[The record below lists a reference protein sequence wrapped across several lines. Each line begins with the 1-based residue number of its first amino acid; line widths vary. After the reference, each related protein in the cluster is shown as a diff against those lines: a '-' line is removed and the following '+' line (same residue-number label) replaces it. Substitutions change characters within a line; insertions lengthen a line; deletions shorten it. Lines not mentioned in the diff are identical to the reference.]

1 MKEEKEE
8 EEKIDAVVEVCRKA
22 SEAKSK
28 LKSRGSDEAG
38 KTGGHL
44 AF

>member
-1 MKEEKEE
+1 MKEEKEGE
-8 EEKIDAVVEVCRKA
+8 QKIDAAVEVGRKA

-38 KTGGHL
+38 KTGDHL